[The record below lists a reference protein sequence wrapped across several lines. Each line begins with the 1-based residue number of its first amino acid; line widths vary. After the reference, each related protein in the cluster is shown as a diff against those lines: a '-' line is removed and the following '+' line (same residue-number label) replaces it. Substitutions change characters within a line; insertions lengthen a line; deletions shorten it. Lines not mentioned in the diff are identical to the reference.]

1 MANTQDIRRR
11 IRSIRNTAQITKAMQ
26 MVAASKMRKAQQ
38 HALAGRPYA
47 ALMNKVLVSL
57 QKRTDPR
64 FHPLLAVRPLKK
76 ELVLIISTD
85 KGLCGA
91 LNTNLFRE
99 AANFDSSKTALVV
112 TGKKARQ
119 FIARTKRELLADFE
133 LKDSPSF
140 VEAKPISKF
149 CMEKFLRR
157 EVDKV
162 SVLYT
167 HFINTISQRSVVQ
180 TLLPIS
186 SFDLPKSEPAQAE
199 GEAHDPMLGYIFEP
213 NAEVVNDS
221 MLPYY
226 VSDQVLQMILD
237 VQQQLGESWVRSIAM
252 STTEG
257 LKRGM
262 SVTDTGGPISV
273 PVGEG
278 VLGRLFNVTGD
289 TIDNRGPVKFEK
301 RYPIHR
307 PAPSLTEQDTTAKI
321 LETGIKVIDLVCP
334 FTKGGKVGAFGGGG
348 GGNTIVNQESIINI
362 AKKHGGVSIFAGV
375 GERSREG
382 NDLYKEMSEAGVID
396 QKDLSK
402 SKVGMVFGQMN
413 EPPGACLRAG
423 RAALAMTEFL
433 PDERDQDVLLFIHK
447 L

>member
-26 MVAASKMRKAQQ
+26 MVAASKMRRAQQ

-47 ALMNKVLVSL
+47 ALMNKVFVSL
-57 QKRTDPR
+57 QKRTDPTL
-64 FHPLLAVRPLKK
+64 HPLLEIRPVQK

-99 AANFDSSKTALVV
+99 AANFDQADTAFVV

-140 VEAKPISKF
+140 IETKPLSKF

-167 HFINTISQRSVVQ
+167 HFINTINQRSVVQ

-186 SFDLPKSEPAQAE
+186 SFDLGKRESD
-199 GEAHDPMLGYIFEP
+199 GEAKEGVDPMLGYLFEP
-213 NAEVVNDS
+213 NAETVLDM

-226 VSDQVLQMILD
+226 LQYEVFQMILD
-237 VQQQLGESWVRSIAM
+237 ARASEHSARMVAM
-252 STTEG
+252 KNATDNANEFIKDLTLEYNKMRQAGITTE
-257 LKRGM
+257 LLEIATAQM
-262 SVTDTGGPISV
+262 ALGG
-273 PVGEG
+273 
-278 VLGRLFNVTGD
+278 
-289 TIDNRGPVKFEK
+289 
-301 RYPIHR
+301 
-307 PAPSLTEQDTTAKI
+307 
-321 LETGIKVIDLVCP
+321 
-334 FTKGGKVGAFGGGG
+334 
-348 GGNTIVNQESIINI
+348 
-362 AKKHGGVSIFAGV
+362 
-375 GERSREG
+375 
-382 NDLYKEMSEAGVID
+382 
-396 QKDLSK
+396 
-402 SKVGMVFGQMN
+402 
-413 EPPGACLRAG
+413 
-423 RAALAMTEFL
+423 
-433 PDERDQDVLLFIHK
+433 
-447 L
+447 